1 MRIQSVGLRKVSLP
15 LKVPFVTHQ
24 FELKERPL
32 IIIEVKDDAGRIGYG
47 EVTAF
52 PDPFYTYETINT
64 AWHILEDYLI
74 PFLLKNGAEHPSD
87 FAEESK
93 GVQGHPMAKAGLE
106 AALWDLYGKQAEKSL
121 ADLLGGTRSF
131 VSAGAVISLGDSVE
145 KGVSM
150 LKEEGFQRYKL
161 KVVKGREKEAIETI
175 QQIDPDL
182 PIMIDANGQ
191 YNPEDMSHLRS
202 IDDYGLTMI
211 EQPFAAGDFYWHKK
225 LQKEMKTPICLDE
238 SIMSFHD
245 AVQAVEL
252 ESCQII
258 NIKISRVG
266 GLTAAIQ
273 IHDFCQSRGIPVWC
287 GGMVESGISK
297 AHNLAL
303 ASLPNFTIPGD
314 LSGSTRYF
322 HKDLVHPEIVMHEGS
337 IEVPKKTG
345 MGLNVDE
352 EYLEEVTLAYE
363 TFHEFFHL

>member
-24 FELKERPL
+24 AELKERPL
-32 IIIEVKDDAGRIGYG
+32 IIVEVKDEADRIGYG

-52 PDPFYTYETINT
+52 SDPFYTYETIDT
-64 AWHILEDYLI
+64 AWHVLEDFLI
-74 PFLLKNGAEHPSD
+74 PSLLKNGAEHPAD
-87 FAEESK
+87 MAEQVK
-93 GVQGHPMAKAGLE
+93 KLQGHPMAKAGLE
-106 AALWDLYGKQAEKSL
+106 AALWDLYGKQVGKSL
-121 ADLLGGTRSF
+121 AELLGGTRSS
-131 VSAGAVISLGDSVE
+131 VSAGAVISLGDSLE
-145 KGVSM
+145 KDVSL

-175 QQIDPDL
+175 QEIDPHL
-182 PIMIDANGQ
+182 PIMIDVNGQ
-191 YNPEDMSHLRS
+191 YHPEDLTHLRS
-202 IDDYGLTMI
+202 LDVHGLTMI
-211 EQPFAAGDFYWHKK
+211 EQPFSAGDFYWHKR
-225 LQKEMKTPICLDE
+225 LQGEMKTPICLDE

-252 ESCQII
+252 GSCQII

-266 GLTAAIQ
+266 GLTAAKQ

-322 HKDLVHPEIVMHEGS
+322 HKDLVYPEIVMRGGS
-337 IEVPKKTG
+337 IEVPKEAG
-345 MGLNVDE
+345 MGMKVDK
-352 EYLEEVTLAYE
+352 EYLEEVTLASE
-363 TFHEFFHL
+363 MFS

>member
-1 MRIQSVGLRKVSLP
+1 MRIQSVRLRKVSLP

-24 FELKERPL
+24 AELKERPL
-32 IIIEVKDDAGRIGYG
+32 IIIEVKDDAGHLGYG

-52 PDPFYTYETINT
+52 PNPFYTYETLDT

-74 PFLLKNGAEHPSD
+74 PSLLKNGAVHPSD
-87 FAEESK
+87 FAIQNES
-93 GVQGHPMAKAGLE
+93 VQGHPMAKAGLE
-106 AALWDLYGKQAEKSL
+106 AALWDLYGKQEGKSL
-121 ADLLGGTRSF
+121 ADLLGGTRSS
-131 VSAGAVISLGDSVE
+131 VSAGAVISLGDSLE
-145 KGVSM
+145 KDVAR
-150 LKEEGFQRYKL
+150 LKAEGFQRYKL
-161 KVVKGREKEAIETI
+161 KVIKGREKEAIETLHE
-175 QQIDPDL
+175 IDPEL

-191 YNPEDMSHLRS
+191 YIPEDMTHLCS
-202 IDDYGLTMI
+202 LDDHGLTMI
-211 EQPFAAGDFYWHKK
+211 EQPFTAGDFYWHKK
-225 LQKEMKTPICLDE
+225 LQEEMNTPICLDE

-252 ESCQII
+252 GSCQII

-266 GLTAAIQ
+266 GLTAAVQ

-322 HKDLVHPEIVMHEGS
+322 HKDLVHPEIVMRGGA
-337 IEVPKKTG
+337 IEVPQKAG
-345 MGLNVDE
+345 MGINVDE
-352 EYLEEVTLAYE
+352 EYLDKVTLVYD
-363 TFHEFFHL
+363 TFS